1 MFPKLLKT
9 PMVVF
14 VLLFGLEKKI
24 GTIKTKN
31 KKKKLVKFTVQG
43 NDRDTK

>member
-14 VLLFGLEKKI
+14 VLLFGLEKKL
-24 GTIKTKN
+24 GPEKLEIKKRN
-31 KKKKLVKFTVQG
+31 
-43 NDRDTK
+43 